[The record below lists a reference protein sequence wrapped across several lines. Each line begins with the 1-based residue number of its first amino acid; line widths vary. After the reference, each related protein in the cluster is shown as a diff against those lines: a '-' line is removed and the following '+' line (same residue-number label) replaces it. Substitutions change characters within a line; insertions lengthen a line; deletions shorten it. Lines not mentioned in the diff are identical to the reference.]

1 MTEQESHP
9 STSAAEPAAHYTA
22 KMGRAFRLT
31 HTVIFLSIIGTTLS
45 AITMMAYG
53 LLVVVKII
61 GDALTDRPY
70 SVENAKHL
78 AIQLI
83 EMTDLFLFGM
93 ALYVVAIGMVQ
104 LFIRPIPGLPRWMLV
119 RDLGDL
125 KTQLLNV
132 IIVLLAVSFLAVAI
146 SWEGGTD
153 IMYLGIGI
161 GVVIVSL
168 AAFSM
173 VHHTISTHQL
183 SREDD

>member
-1 MTEQESHP
+1 MTEPESA
-9 STSAAEPAAHYTA
+9 TSVTPDQTPHFSSNL
-22 KMGRAFRLT
+22 GGAFRAT
-31 HTVIFLSIIGTTLS
+31 HSIIFLSIIGTTLS
-45 AITMMAYG
+45 AITMMSYA
-53 LLVVVKII
+53 LVVVVKII
-61 GDALTDRPY
+61 REAFGDRPY
-70 SVENAKHL
+70 SADSAKHL
-78 AIQLI
+78 AIELI

-104 LFIRPIPGLPRWMLV
+104 LFIRPIPGLPPWMLV

-146 SWEGGTD
+146 SWQGGTD

-173 VHHTISTHQL
+173 VHHTISARHPAH
-183 SREDD
+183 END